1 MSAIYFRGKMK
12 TFFMLILL
20 FFKVVR
26 AGELDGKGVIC
37 LIYGNT
43 IGFFFEEDRAYEYKP
58 KGGKEKLELKK
69 REIGKYYTDE
79 NNIFFDDVKIN
90 RKTLAF
96 QKYSSFRGECNAFKN
111 FDEFKKNFNIE
122 SLIKDNKI

>member
-12 TFFMLILL
+12 IFFILIVL
-20 FFKVVR
+20 FFKAVSAV
-26 AGELDGKGVIC
+26 ELDGKGVIC

-90 RKTLAF
+90 RK
-96 QKYSSFRGECNAFKN
+96 RPR
-111 FDEFKKNFNIE
+111 
-122 SLIKDNKI
+122 